1 MANITIRETDLT
13 TAGSSSVTENV
24 VYIPGYAKMGPI
36 GEPTECSTLSEFESI
51 FGTSPYKFKN
61 SNSYNGISYSAGD
74 YEKSYYYAA
83 ELLKAGLPIVFER
96 IETSNIDYT
105 YSTIK
110 LREKYLTYSNTLN
123 SITYNNLPVTDESKG
138 DSYVYSIEVPGISG
152 RYVQGSIELNLS
164 GLIIQESIS
173 DSDLTYTI
181 TNSEITVESFEIESD
196 KITITL
202 SQVLSE
208 ISTASIQFDLIQA
221 FTYGVSGKYNI
232 DTNTYDF
239 TLIAEEGQIEG
250 TATYNN
256 NTVNINITSPFIIN
270 EDVMPTLQAIG
281 DEYEIILK
289 SKYAGNYSAEGLT
302 IAASTITGNDNI
314 NYIQLIGT
322 LTINNTQ
329 SSEPSLISFNELDSR
344 YYKNIS
350 NPLFDIESTTVPE
363 TLYNLNL
370 LELQTVSSEP
380 FTYLDS
386 SNYDSNLDEFT
397 VEDMYNALNESIL
410 NKLEDKS
417 EYSIKFIT
425 TGSYP
430 IYGQAINDR
439 LALTQ
444 KILTVA
450 GNRGDVIALVDAAD
464 EAPLRIY
471 EMVNDDLTITL
482 ATTLGE
488 DAKKYGAMFTPWAKY
503 QLQTTSD
510 IISLPASFGYLKCV
524 ATSTKSNANW
534 FAVSGVSR
542 GQVPNLIELNQKVTG
557 AVAETLQART
567 GISINPITN
576 IKPYGYCVWGNRTLF
591 NNLEDL
597 TASSFL
603 NIRMLTSDVKK
614 VVYTA
619 AKKLTFE
626 LNSETLWL
634 NFKAE
639 IEPTLD
645 QMKSGNGLSNY
656 KITKVAT
663 TKKATL
669 ACVIRL
675 YAIEAVEDWDI
686 EVQLTDSTIDI
697 Q

>member
-123 SITYNNLPVTDESKG
+123 SITYNNLPVTDESEG

-196 KITITL
+196 KIIITL

-350 NPLFDIESTTVPE
+350 NSLFDIESTTVPE

-370 LELQTVSSEP
+370 LELQTISSQP

-386 SNYDSNLDEFT
+386 SNYNNTLDEFT

-410 NKLEDKS
+410 DKLEDKS

-439 LALTQ
+439 LVLTQ

-503 QLQTTSD
+503 QLQTASD

>member
-123 SITYNNLPVTDESKG
+123 SITYNNLPVTDESEG

-329 SSEPSLISFNELDSR
+329 SSETSLISFNELDSR

-350 NPLFDIESTTVPE
+350 NSLFDIESTTVPE

-370 LELQTVSSEP
+370 LELQTISSQP

-386 SNYDSNLDEFT
+386 SNYNNTLDEFT

-410 NKLEDKS
+410 DKLEDKS

-439 LALTQ
+439 LVLTQ

-503 QLQTTSD
+503 QLQTASD

>member
-13 TAGSSSVTENV
+13 TAGASGVTDNV

-36 GEPTECSTLSEFESI
+36 GEPIECTTLSEFESI

-61 SNSYNGISYSAGD
+61 ANSYNGISYSAGD

-96 IETSNIDYT
+96 IETSNVDYT
-105 YSTIK
+105 YSTINLK
-110 LREKYLTYSNTLN
+110 EKYLTYGNSLN
-123 SITYNNLPVTDESKG
+123 SITYNTLNITDESTE
-138 DSYVYSIEVPGISG
+138 DTYVYSIEVPGISG

-164 GLIIQESIS
+164 GLIINESIS

-181 TNSEITVESFEIESD
+181 DNSDITVEDFVIESD

-202 SQVLSE
+202 SQPLTN
-208 ISTASIQFDLIQA
+208 ISTASIQFDLLNS
-221 FTYGVSGKYNI
+221 FTYEVIGKYNL
-232 DTNTYDF
+232 DTDSYDF
-239 TLIAEEGQIEG
+239 TFEVEEGQIEG
-250 TATYNN
+250 TATYDK
-256 NTVNINITSPFIIN
+256 NTLNVNITSPFIIN
-270 EDVMPTLQAIG
+270 EIALPTLQAIG
-281 DEYEIILK
+281 EDYTIVLK

-302 IAASTITGNDNI
+302 VSANTITGNDGI
-314 NYIQLIGT
+314 TYIQLIGT
-322 LTINNTQ
+322 LNINGVQ
-329 SSEPSLISFNELDSR
+329 SSETSLISFNELDSR
-344 YYKNIS
+344 YYKNVVNS
-350 NPLFDIESTTVPE
+350 LFSIESTNVPE

-370 LELQTVSSEP
+370 LQLQSVTSQS
-380 FTYLDS
+380 FNYLRTSHFD
-386 SNYDSNLDEFT
+386 NTLDEFS
-397 VEDMYNALNESIL
+397 VEDMYKALNESIL
-410 NKLEDKS
+410 DKLEDKG

-425 TGSYP
+425 TGGYP
-430 IYGQAINDR
+430 IYGQSINDR

-444 KILTVA
+444 KILTIA

-482 ATTLGE
+482 ATSLGE

-503 QLQTTSD
+503 QLQTSSD
-510 IISLPASFGYLKCV
+510 ILSLPASFGYLKCV
-524 ATSTKSNANW
+524 AASTKSNANW

-542 GQVPNLIELNQKVTG
+542 GQVPSLIELNQKVTG
-557 AVAETLQART
+557 AIAETLQART

-576 IKPYGYCVWGNRTLF
+576 IKPYGYCVWGNRTLY

-656 KITKVAT
+656 KIVKVAT

-669 ACVIRL
+669 ACIIKL

>member
-13 TAGSSSVTENV
+13 TAGSSSVTDNV

-123 SITYNNLPVTDESKG
+123 SITYNNLPVTDESEG

-202 SQVLSE
+202 SQALSE

-256 NTVNINITSPFIIN
+256 NTVNISITSPFIIN

-281 DEYEIILK
+281 DEYEIVLK

-302 IAASTITGNDNI
+302 ITASTITGNDNI

-329 SSEPSLISFNELDSR
+329 SSETSLISLNELDSR

-350 NPLFDIESTTVPE
+350 NSLFDIESTTVPE
-363 TLYNLNL
+363 ALYNLNL
-370 LELQTVSSEP
+370 LELQTVNSQP

-386 SNYDSNLDEFT
+386 SDYNNTLDEFT

-410 NKLEDKS
+410 DKLEDKS

-503 QLQTTSD
+503 QLQTASD

>member
-123 SITYNNLPVTDESKG
+123 SITYNNLPVTDESEG

-397 VEDMYNALNESIL
+397 VKDMYNALNESIL
-410 NKLEDKS
+410 DKLEDKS

-503 QLQTTSD
+503 QLQTASD

>member
-13 TAGSSSVTENV
+13 IAGASGVTDNV

-36 GEPTECSTLSEFESI
+36 GEPIECTTLSEFESI

-61 SNSYNGISYSAGD
+61 ANSYNGISYSAGD

-83 ELLKAGLPIVFER
+83 ELLKTGLPIVFER
-96 IETSNIDYT
+96 IETSNVDYT

-123 SITYNNLPVTDESKG
+123 SITYNNLPVTDESEG

-152 RYVQGSIELNLS
+152 RYAQGSIELNLS

-202 SQVLSE
+202 SQALSE

-270 EDVMPTLQAIG
+270 EDVMPILQAIG

-302 IAASTITGNDNI
+302 ITASTITGNDNI
-314 NYIQLIGT
+314 NYIQLRGT

-344 YYKNIS
+344 YYKNIF

-363 TLYNLNL
+363 ALYNLNL
-370 LELQTVSSEP
+370 LELQTVSSQP

-386 SNYDSNLDEFT
+386 SNYNNTLDEFT

-410 NKLEDKS
+410 DKLEDKS

-430 IYGQAINDR
+430 IYGQSINDR

-488 DAKKYGAMFTPWAKY
+488 DAKKYGAIFTPWAKY

-557 AVAETLQART
+557 AIAETLQARK